1 MTCSILLECRF
12 FILSTYD
19 DIFKRSKTQ
28 RKNTA
33 LLYAIQKLCPTFW
46 GHIKFGKG
54 FSVTNLK
61 QMRKFYNVYT
71 QDVIGQTV
79 SDQLDRFPITV
90 TGRKFFLSWSH
101 YLQLM
106 RIDN

>member
-1 MTCSILLECRF
+1 
-12 FILSTYD
+12 
-19 DIFKRSKTQ
+19 
-28 RKNTA
+28 
-33 LLYAIQKLCPTFW
+33 
-46 GHIKFGKG
+46 
-54 FSVTNLK
+54 
-61 QMRKFYNVYT
+61 MRKFYNVYT